1 MSTEPETTEE
11 TGPGT
16 PEAQDAPDEAA
27 GGGLAAD
34 GGDGAA
40 ETAEVSGAAEVSE
53 AEDGGED
60 EESAEGAESAA
71 DGAGKP
77 ELSEAAAELAAQR
90 VERERIERRRAE
102 RDSPVES
109 GAKLSGKAADL
120 LAAVRAVEAGGKPAS
135 TVFAA
140 PSRPAPE
147 RTPEPGPAA
156 TAAAPV
162 RPASEPEPVPVRQER
177 PTPAPAPA
185 PAGPSPRTVDAVR
198 RVLAEGGAP
207 EALGQQAA
215 VTLGEGAGELLR
227 ADPWQLLRVPGVR
240 PEQADGFARALLGA
254 ECGPQDERRGRAVT
268 VWLLEQAAL
277 AGHTAL
283 EAPALTAALAQRGVP
298 DPDEAVQSTLA
309 EGEALVFEDALEEPG
324 APAAQPADDE
334 EEAERPVRVLIALE
348 RYAMAEESL
357 ADGLARL
364 INSPS
369 QDGKETWAQVVAA
382 LSGGAAELARAV
394 AGHGLVL
401 HTGGDASRAEPAAL
415 LGAAREAGLRALAVC
430 HTADGRDRLAA
441 LPPTRGAGVGTVA
454 GLLAGAE
461 GPGRDGDGAL
471 ELDLL
476 IVPDAPQLDVES
488 AAMLVESLPDGAR
501 LVLGGDPALLWSAGP
516 GRVFADLLA
525 ARACPQIASRLPDPG
540 PIGELVSG
548 IGIGELNQVEAPGKE
563 VVIVPVRDA
572 GEAVHRTVQLVADSV
587 PRAFGVPVEGTVVIT
602 PGHGG
607 AAGTRALN
615 AALKERLNPGPGRF
629 GGFDPGDR
637 IAYSPAPGRT
647 LPGAVVKADAEGL
660 HLSCAGAPVVVPRER
675 VEAWVRH
682 GWALTAHQAV
692 GGRWPA
698 AVVVLPG
705 DAAQALSRPW
715 VYTAFGRGERHLSV
729 VQGAEGALPRAVAE
743 IPAKPRT
750 TRLATLLRPQS
761 LAD

>member
-16 PEAQDAPDEAA
+16 PEMPEAQGAPGTPGAPDEAA

-34 GGDGAA
+34 GGVGE
-40 ETAEVSGAAEVSE
+40 ETA
-53 AEDGGED
+53 
-60 EESAEGAESAA
+60 ESAEGAPSAEAAEAAEAAA

-102 RDSPVES
+102 RDGPVES

-162 RPASEPEPVPVRQER
+162 RPAPEPEPEPVRQER
-177 PTPAPAPA
+177 PAPA

-215 VTLGEGAGELLR
+215 VALGEGAGELLR

-298 DPDEAVQSTLA
+298 DPEEAVRSTLA

-369 QDGKETWAQVVAA
+369 QDGEETWAQVVAA

-415 LGAAREAGLRALAVC
+415 LGAARDAGLRALAVC

-454 GLLAGAE
+454 GLLAGTE

-647 LPGAVVKADAEGL
+647 LPGTVVKGDAEGL

-743 IPAKPRT
+743 IPAKART

-761 LAD
+761 AMD